1 MIWTILILAAGVL
14 LAAASILLRR
24 KLGRSWMASLL
35 AAGILVA
42 ACGGWLTQGQ
52 LAQRQHLPAYVIFT
66 NASLT
71 EMAEKRPRTT
81 GDFLRISG
89 VGDAR
94 ARRYG
99 MEFLRVIAEYQR
111 EHPEE

>member
-1 MIWTILILAAGVL
+1 MTERRPAPRPAPPAGRP
-14 LAAASILLRR
+14 ARR
-24 KLGRSWMASLL
+24 PQPAGADADSLL
-35 AAGILVA
+35 DRLKALRN
-42 ACGGWLTQGQ
+42 Q